1 MSMANT
7 SSEGM
12 DAKFIPSF
20 SPFPTDCLPQQT
32 SEYIRKATK
41 AIGCDETYIVL
52 PLLGALASAVGN
64 TRVMQVR
71 EGWEEPC
78 IIWTMII
85 GESGTHKTP
94 AMKRSL
100 SAIQAQQMIEMD
112 RYDQA
117 FELYDAELAEYEKH
131 FKAWKRSKNSEC
143 PTKPITP
150 TMKRLLCQDITVEA
164 LATILANND
173 RGVLVARDE
182 LSGWLSSFD
191 AYKKQG
197 SADASQWLE
206 MYNGGTLTVDRKT
219 GDQRTLYVPRAS
231 VSVTGGIQP
240 GVLTNLF
247 GDKHFENGLAARFL
261 VAMPPRKPKRWTDES
276 MSVEDQAVMDCIFK
290 GLWSLSFNEENK
302 PVVCCFDLSGKQT
315 FEKFYNEHAEEQ
327 NQLNGKYSAA
337 WSKLEAYAARFAL
350 LIQLLRTVENGT
362 VQPQASTVIDGESVT
377 AAVRLVRWFG
387 SETQRI
393 YQSMVETDQ
402 DRQTRSLLELA
413 HRQGGKVTVRD
424 AMRNGPCYR
433 DKATAQREF
442 TRLARHGYGEVI
454 RSMPGSNGGRPSDVF
469 LLTDSNHGADGESCT
484 ATDTDKTDNTVD
496 GRNEYG

>member
-1 MSMANT
+1 MLFKHGKPDWCGVSQDGQICICMRVEDGAYRTTDN
-7 SSEGM
+7 GGYLHKL
-12 DAKFIPSF
+12 DASQISDRPWREAALHRKPEPVDTTNWPI
-20 SPFPTDCLPQQT
+20 LAQT
-32 SEYIRKATK
+32 FQ
-41 AIGCDETYIVL
+41 GHV
-52 PLLGALASAVGN
+52 N
-64 TRVMQVR
+64 
-71 EGWEEPC
+71 EEPC

-100 SAIQAQQMIEMD
+100 SSIQAQQMIEMD

-117 FELYDAELAEYEKH
+117 FELHDAELAEYEKH

-143 PTKPITP
+143 PSKPVAP

-164 LATILANND
+164 LAAILANND

-197 SADASQWLE
+197 SADVAQWLE

-240 GVLTNLF
+240 GVLTSLF

-261 VAMPPRKPKRWTDES
+261 VAMPPRKPKRWTDAILS
-276 MSVEDQAVMDCIFK
+276 DDDQAVMDRIFA
-290 GLWSLSFNEENK
+290 GLWSLSFNEEKK
-302 PVVCCFDLSGKQT
+302 PIACCFDFSGKQV
-315 FEKFYNEHAEEQ
+315 FKQFYDEHADEQ
-327 NQLNGKYSAA
+327 NQLNGKYAAA
-337 WSKLEAYAARFAL
+337 WSKLEAYTARFAL

-362 VQPQASTVIDGESVT
+362 VQPQASTMIDGES
-377 AAVRLVRWFG
+377 
-387 SETQRI
+387 
-393 YQSMVETDQ
+393 
-402 DRQTRSLLELA
+402 
-413 HRQGGKVTVRD
+413 VTVRD

-433 DKATAQREF
+433 DKAT
-442 TRLARHGYGEVI
+442 V
-454 RSMPGSNGGRPSDVF
+454 
-469 LLTDSNHGADGESCT
+469 
-484 ATDTDKTDNTVD
+484 K
-496 GRNEYG
+496 